1 VPPPAVY
8 LLFTLL
14 RLTKPAAGVVAAGRC
29 IYTGEIKFFLS
40 EPFVSGVRCY
50 ASASMATALRF
61 SAAPSAA
68 SACSPSPAAARLCPP
83 APPSMPASSL
93 GVARVCV
100 SAYPPPHSSEHLGH
114 LPRLLHRIPRP
125 ADEPAQLADDLG
137 RRAAVVEERGRVAPV
152 LRLACALWCTA
163 RPEP

>member
-1 VPPPAVY
+1 MQGH
-8 LLFTLL
+8 FDRTTLL
-14 RLTKPAAGVVAAGRC
+14 ATVPSIHMATPDGARSLWCGFRALYVHGRDKNTPYLNHSYLVRVA
-29 IYTGEIKFFLS
+29 
-40 EPFVSGVRCY
+40 Y
-50 ASASMATALRF
+50 ASVPMATALRF

-100 SAYPPPHSSEHLGH
+100 SVYPPHHLSERLGH

-125 ADEPAQLADDLG
+125 ADEPAQLGDDLS

-152 LRLACALWCTA
+152 LRLACAL
-163 RPEP
+163 